1 MRTSKLC
8 SGGKGISLRHG
19 KQLLRCLPLVGML
32 FATSSVNATDSPGVK
47 FNSGVRYSQWAINSR
62 LHDFY
67 GNQKKFGFDY
77 YDQNGKRTQ
86 EVTWYKLDGKEVTRS
101 FDYVAGLVGK
111 ATLEAADYYENFDW
125 SKSWFYAAQG
135 YATGTQYAN
144 TGLTLD
150 NMNAAKMYLPILAG
164 KLHSTDAETVAN
176 NAISEVINHM
186 KTYNTKY
193 SIGGSE
199 SALNSTNANDV
210 QKKMLGGGF
219 TSLPTIQTRCGVMD
233 SIWDRHCSHRLS
245 STMVKTR
252 IYQTTIGI

>member
-32 FATSSVNATDSPGVK
+32 FATSSVNAAGSPGGVK

-77 YDQNGKRTQ
+77 YDQNGTKTKN
-86 EVTWYKLDGKEVTRS
+86 VTWYKLDGKTKVDRS

-135 YATGTQYAN
+135 YATETPYAN

-164 KLHSTDAETVAN
+164 KLHSIDAETVAN

-186 KTYNTKY
+186 KTYNTTY
-193 SIGGSE
+193 SIGGSK

-210 QKKMLGGGF
+210 QKKMLGGVV
-219 TSLPTIQTRCGVMD
+219 SQVY
-233 SIWDRHCSHRLS
+233 RLYRPD
-245 STMVKTR
+245 VV
-252 IYQTTIGI
+252 